1 MELSEWKPIHTEQGL
16 GFEYRL
22 SPEDMNSLLQLF
34 ESSSWKTYRRVL
46 LSAKDGFQHSML
58 PEDEPNKLLK
68 TLGVVVGINF
78 AVNQLGILVATFKK
92 QANALSGES
101 KNQGQPKA

>member
-1 MELSEWKPIHTEQGL
+1 
-16 GFEYRL
+16 
-22 SPEDMNSLLQLF
+22 MNELLQLF
-34 ESSSWKTYRRVL
+34 ESRSWKTYRRVL
-46 LSAKDGFQHSML
+46 LSAKDGYQHSML
-58 PEDEPNKLLK
+58 PMEDPKKVMK
-68 TLGVVVGINF
+68 TLGTVVGINF